1 MFRFSAL
8 PVLKS
13 AGKEDII
20 NVLYLARVRR
30 GLFRIR
36 SLNGD
41 FPATWNFRKMFAGV
55 PFPSIPV
62 ANVGRPVLDV
72 FLRNTFDCGVK
83 KNFDSDPVLRVPG
96 FGAEFLFW
104 LPYVSTAVFVQK

>member
-1 MFRFSAL
+1 MFHFSAS

-13 AGKEDII
+13 AGKDDMTS
-20 NVLYLARVRR
+20 VLYLARVKR
-30 GLFRIR
+30 GLLRII

-41 FPATWNFRKMFAGV
+41 FPETWNFRKAFAGV

-83 KNFDSDPVLRVPG
+83 KNFDSDPVLHVPG
-96 FGAEFLFW
+96 FRVEFLFSQ
-104 LPYVSTAVFVQK
+104 LLYASKAVFI